1 MQFIEQNI
9 FCERFIVSVLYEQQ
23 ENNLLSK
30 IFVGKILTYIN
41 EVKKNSKY
49 FNNISIFILLFHL
62 FLFGWCMLENF
73 HQKY

>member
-41 EVKKNSKY
+41 EVKKK
-49 FNNISIFILLFHL
+49 FEIF
-62 FLFGWCMLENF
+62 
-73 HQKY
+73 QQY